1 MRIVHVNYVYDSDL
15 VEPEALLARYTT
27 LTGWGEALAA
37 ADDSQ
42 VVVVQRFGSDARL
55 SRNNVDYIFCADG
68 APGAPPPLTRRARL
82 QRAVVAARPDL
93 VHINGLEFSPQTMF
107 LRRSLPA
114 TTAVIVQDHA
124 SGSPRATDLSPVQSL
139 RRFVRRWAM
148 RAADAFFFTAADQS
162 DPWRAAGY
170 IAPHQPVYQVAEA
183 STTVRPVWRT
193 IARRDTAIQGD
204 PALLWVG
211 RLNANKDPLTVIDAF
226 AHVLTALPG
235 ATLTMIFGADDLL
248 PAVRERLSGSSQ
260 LAERIRL
267 VGRVPHDRMAAF
279 YSAADIFVLGSH
291 HEGSGYALLEACAC
305 GLPPVVTDIPTFRVI
320 TDEGTIGALWAPGD
334 VKACANALRRVAR
347 RDRPAGRERV
357 IDHFDRSLSWP
368 AVARSAMAAYVEA
381 CARRR
386 SECA

>member
-15 VEPEALLARYTT
+15 VEPEALLARYST
-27 LTGWGEALAA
+27 LTGWSEALAA

-42 VVVVQRFGSDARL
+42 VVVVQRFGSNARL
-55 SRNNVDYIFCADG
+55 SRNHVDYVFCADG
-68 APGAPPPLTRRARL
+68 APGAPSPLTRRSRL
-82 QRAVVAARPDL
+82 QRAVVEARPDL
-93 VHINGLEFSPQTMF
+93 VHVNGLEFSLQTMF
-107 LRRSLPA
+107 LRRSLPSA
-114 TTAVIVQDHA
+114 TAVIVQDHA
-124 SGSPRATDLSPVQSL
+124 SGSPRAKDWSPVHSL

-148 RAADAFFFTAADQS
+148 GSADAFFFTAADQAN
-162 DPWRAAGY
+162 PWRLAGY
-170 IAPHQPVYQVAEA
+170 IAPQQPVYQVPEA
-183 STTVRPVWRT
+183 STAVRPVSRT
-193 IARRDTAIQGD
+193 VARRETDLKGD

-226 AHVLTALPG
+226 AHALTALPG
-235 ATLTMIFGADDLL
+235 ATLTMIFATDDLL

-291 HEGSGYALLEACAC
+291 QEGSGYALLEACAC

-320 TDEGTIGALWAPGD
+320 TDEGAIGALWTPGD
-334 VKACANALRRVAR
+334 VKACASALRRVAR

-357 IDHFDRSLSWP
+357 IGHFDRSLSWP
-368 AVARSAMAAYVEA
+368 AVARSARAAYLEA

-386 SECA
+386 SEFA